1 RIGLFLA
8 SVYVL
13 ASLTQLVVGHLLD
26 RIELKRLYQSIVLL
40 QFLALLIA
48 SVTDG
53 WWFLFLQ
60 FLFMA
65 AIFGSVPFTDAMIVR
80 YVDDAM
86 RSRVAGMRL
95 AIAFGASSVA
105 VWLIGPI
112 VKAAGFTTLLWVMAG
127 MACITF
133 AVISLLPV
141 PHKPK
146 EADSTR

>member
-1 RIGLFLA
+1 M
-8 SVYVL
+8 L

-53 WWFLFLQ
+53 CG
-60 FLFMA
+60 
-65 AIFGSVPFTDAMIVR
+65 GSCFSGSFSWPLSLAPVLADAMIVR
-80 YVDDAM
+80 YVWTAQCDPAL
-86 RSRVAGMRL
+86 RGCGLRL
-95 AIAFGASSVA
+95 RLVPSSVA

-112 VKAAGFTTLLWVMAG
+112 VKAAGFTTLLWVAAEL
-127 MACITF
+127 ACITF